1 MKMKV
6 ETMKT
11 NTGTTTERRR
21 LVLNSKNS
29 TAVREMMDKVSEDLM
44 KKHDKLYRRLASK

>member
-11 NTGTTTERRR
+11 NTGTTMERRR
-21 LVLNSKNS
+21 LVLNSRNS
-29 TAVREMMDKVSEDLM
+29 TAVKEMMDKVSEDLM
-44 KKHDKLYRRLASK
+44 KKHEDLYRRLATK

>member
-11 NTGTTTERRR
+11 DTGTVMERRR

-29 TAVREMMDKVSEDLM
+29 VAVKEMMEQVSKDLM
-44 KKHDKLYRRLASK
+44 KKHEALYRRLATK